1 MAEDNGA
8 NCRLEYD
15 DEGVAWLY
23 LDCAN
28 ASTNTMPMRVLRD
41 LTQAVEELEGREEL
55 KGLVILSAKQA
66 GFVAGASND
75 ELELMDDVGH
85 VDSLMQWGHSVMGR
99 IASLPVP
106 TVALIHGH
114 CLGSGLELALACRYR
129 VAESGANAALGLPD
143 VRLGLHPCHGATARL
158 PVLIGAWQA
167 LNLLTTGSSVD
178 STRALK
184 LGLVD
189 RVAAIDQ
196 LRDAARDLLRL
207 DPGRHYPGGWTRSL
221 LWAPMR
227 WLIYQIRD
235 GQMRRGEASIDNFP
249 ATYAMLRLWR
259 DHGGANLTRR
269 LKAER
274 ESLLRLISEPGALNL
289 VRTYLLQDRLRRD
302 ARAQPVPFPAH
313 VYVFGAGE
321 IGAGVAAVLA
331 LHGREVTLVD
341 PDEKALQRASRRA
354 ESLWRQRLG
363 ENGALEAA
371 RARLIITTEAEGL
384 SDAEFVVEAIHE
396 DLPAKKTLYAGLEE
410 HVPEHA
416 VIAST
421 TSTLLIEELAEDMAR
436 PEGLIG
442 MHFFRPVERMPVVEI
457 VAGAASAD
465 RAVATGQVVGLAM
478 DKLPLPVRSKPGFLV
493 NRLQLP
499 YMLKGA
505 EIYERARREIIDTAA
520 LRFGMPI
527 GPLEMADSVGLDVC
541 LDLAERLG
549 YPVPKQLR
557 ERVEAGQLG
566 LSSGQGFHDWKRA
579 RRVTASV
586 PPGNHAMQ
594 GIARHLVEPMVREAQ
609 RCVDEGVVAD
619 ADLVDVGALF
629 GAGFPAYTGGPLTL
643 KREKGWG

>member
-1 MAEDNGA
+1 MAEHNGV

-15 DEGVAWLY
+15 EEGVAWLY
-23 LDCAN
+23 LDCAD
-28 ASTNTMPMRVLRD
+28 ASTNTVPMRVLRD
-41 LTQAVEELEGREEL
+41 LTHAVEELEARDGL

-75 ELELMDDVGH
+75 ELEVMDDLEH

-129 VAESGANAALGLPD
+129 VAEAGTNTALGLPD
-143 VRLGLHPCHGATARL
+143 VKLGLHPCHGATARL

-167 LNLLTTGSSVD
+167 LNMLTSGASVD
-178 STRALK
+178 AARALK

-189 RVAAIDQ
+189 RVAPMEE
-196 LRDAARDLLRL
+196 LRNAARELLRR
-207 DPGRHYPGGWTRSL
+207 DPGRHYPGIWTRSL

-235 GQMRRGEASIDNFP
+235 SQMRRGEASIENFP

-259 DHGGANLTRR
+259 DHGGGGLTRR

-302 ARAQPVPFPAH
+302 ARGQQVPFPGSVH
-313 VYVFGAGE
+313 VFGAGE
-321 IGAGVAAVLA
+321 IGAGVAVLLA

-341 PDEKALQRASRRA
+341 ADENALQRVDRRA
-354 ESLWRQRLG
+354 EALWRQRLG
-363 ENGALEAA
+363 EGDALEAA
-371 RARLIITTEAEGL
+371 RARLSTTTEAEGL
-384 SDAEFVVEAIHE
+384 GQAEFIVEAIQE
-396 DLPAKKTLYAGLEE
+396 DPAAKKTLYASLEE
-410 HVPEHA
+410 AVPDEA

-421 TSTLLIEELAEDMAR
+421 TSTLLIEELAADMTR
-436 PEGLIG
+436 PERLIG
-442 MHFFRPVERMPVVEI
+442 MHFFRPVERMPVVEV
-457 VAGAASAD
+457 VAGADSSD
-465 RAVATGQVVGLAM
+465 RAVASGQVVGLAM
-478 DKLPLPVRSKPGFLV
+478 DKLPLPVRSKPGFLI

-505 EIYERARREIIDTAA
+505 EMYERARREIIDTAA

-541 LDLAERLG
+541 LHLAERLG
-549 YPVPKQLR
+549 YPVPEQLR

-566 LSSGQGFHDWKRA
+566 LSTGQGFHDWKRG

-594 GIARHLVEPMVREAQ
+594 GIAEDLVVPIVREAQ
-609 RCVDEGVVAD
+609 RCLDEGVVAD

-629 GAGFPAYTGGPLTL
+629 GSGFPAYTGGPLTL